1 MSNLLIGIDKEGKLE
16 ENGWREIAEFKQLV
30 MRFGDDS
37 MRTLIL
43 SWDSYSVMRRIVD
56 DVERENRVARMY
68 LKGDSKQV
76 LKSKHYIE
84 ARYLYQA
91 MNYDV
96 DLDAKQIYTEKLMNI
111 NRQISKVDVVESTSK
126 FNELI
131 GIRGKLEQQLNDLNE
146 KLMNRVINKRDLGEM
161 VLSGIEVFYRRAEN
175 NKKEDELFRNK
186 RDMARKDARRIAK
199 EKVEAE
205 LEGIIRKNKKDEL
218 V

>member
-1 MSNLLIGIDKEGKLE
+1 
-16 ENGWREIAEFKQLV
+16 
-30 MRFGDDS
+30 
-37 MRTLIL
+37 
-43 SWDSYSVMRRIVD
+43 
-56 DVERENRVARMY
+56 
-68 LKGDSKQV
+68 
-76 LKSKHYIE
+76 
-84 ARYLYQA
+84 